1 MAQGTG
7 SIPDQGTKIP
17 YAVQLG
23 QKKKKIRNP
32 APIRTSKSAWIGE
45 KSVPWI
51 SVSPF
56 ILQEVFVELSL
67 QGTLGA

>member
-1 MAQGTG
+1 MARGIG

-17 YAVQLG
+17 YAVQPG
-23 QKKKKIRNP
+23 QKKKKKKIRNP
-32 APIRTSKSAWIGE
+32 TPSRTSKSAWIGE

-56 ILQEVFVELSL
+56 VLQEVFVELSL
-67 QGTLGA
+67 